1 MNLRYIEVVH
11 ALLRA
16 SSVTEAAQNL
26 NISQPAVSIMLKR
39 AESQLGFTLF
49 RRVSGR
55 LHPTPEALVLKE
67 EIDGVFNRIETLK
80 RVACG
85 LRDGLSGSFSIAA
98 SPSLA
103 SGYLPDVVAGFQRD
117 RPEASIDIQSVPSPR
132 VVDLVSR
139 REVDLGF
146 SYQVPPDVGTCFEVI
161 GSAQIACII
170 PAGNPL
176 SARAAIG
183 PADLAGQRIITYGG
197 HAPFGRLIRAA
208 FAQAGVP
215 LQILVEIHNAAE
227 ATFLVMAD
235 AGIALIDPI
244 LSEGYALP
252 SIVVRPFQPEISLP
266 LQLVFPKDR
275 ESPRLVAKFA
285 DHLRKSQK
293 RRPPAGGG
301 DQSTC
306 SIQAFR

>member
-16 SSVTEAAQNL
+16 SSVTEAAQSL

-39 AESQLGFTLF
+39 AESQLGFPLF

-55 LHPTPEALVLKE
+55 LHPTPEALALKE
-67 EIDGVFNRIETLK
+67 EIDGVFSRIERLR
-80 RVACG
+80 RVAGG
-85 LRDGLSGSFSIAA
+85 LRDGVSGSFSLAA

-117 RPEASIDIQSVPSPR
+117 RPGVSIDIQSLPSPR

-139 REVDLGF
+139 REVDLGVC
-146 SYQVPPDVGTCFEVI
+146 YHVPPDVGTSVEVI
-161 GSAQIACII
+161 GCAQIACIV
-170 PAGNPL
+170 PAGHPL
-176 SARAAIG
+176 SGKAAIG
-183 PADLAGQRIITYGG
+183 PADLAGQRIVTY
-197 HAPFGRLIRAA
+197 AARSPFGRLIRAV

-215 LQILVEIHNAAE
+215 LQIPIEIHNAAE

-235 AGIALIDPI
+235 AGVALIDPI
-244 LSEGYALP
+244 LSESYTLP
-252 SIVVRPFQPEISLP
+252 SIAVKPFRPEISLP
-266 LQLVFPKDR
+266 LQLVLPKDR
-275 ESPRLVAKFA
+275 EPSRLVAKFA
-285 DHLRKSQK
+285 DRLRTWRK
-293 RRPPAGGG
+293 RRPSAGDE

-306 SIQAFR
+306 STQALR